1 MRCIEQMG
9 YNIFL
14 PIKIHHLKCAL
25 IDWVWCVDA
34 FVGLIDWVRCVEQMG
49 NNIVFPN
56 QNPTFEVCTD
66 RLGAVRRTKNV
77 AFIGLIDWMRCV
89 EQMGNNIFFTN
100 QNPIFLFCADW
111 TAVECTLHM
120 RFGCLDPRLIF
131 LEQCKI

>member
-1 MRCIEQMG
+1 
-9 YNIFL
+9 
-14 PIKIHHLKCAL
+14 
-25 IDWVWCVDA
+25 
-34 FVGLIDWVRCVEQMG
+34 MG

-100 QNPIFLFCADW
+100 QNPPFEVCTDRLGVVRRCICW
-111 TAVECTLHM
+111 TDRLGAVRRTNGKQYS
-120 RFGCLDPRLIF
+120 FSQSKSNI
-131 LEQCKI
+131 